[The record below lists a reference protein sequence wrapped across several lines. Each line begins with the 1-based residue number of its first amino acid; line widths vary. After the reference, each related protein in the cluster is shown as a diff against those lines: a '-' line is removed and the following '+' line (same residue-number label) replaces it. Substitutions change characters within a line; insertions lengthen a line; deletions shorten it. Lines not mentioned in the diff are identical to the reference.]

1 MATKPLPIPEIAAD
15 VRHGLTR
22 FPKSLPPKLFYDK
35 VGSELFE
42 QITRLPEYYLTRT
55 ERAIFTKHA
64 GEIIAA
70 AGQGISIIELGAGTA
85 EKTRLLIAE
94 ALRRQLSLVYQPV
107 DVSDAALKAAR
118 AQVRREFPRVEVEPV
133 IADYTNGFRLDR
145 TLGPQLVLWIGSS
158 VGNFEQ
164 AEASAILRK
173 LSRQMRSTDALL
185 LGTDLAKP
193 PEMLLPAYGDS
204 QGITEQFNKNILGRI
219 NRELGGHFQ
228 LDQFRHVAIWNRE
241 ASRMEIYL
249 ESFREQRVRIDA
261 LGLTIPFAPGER
273 IHTENSYKYTPR
285 MLNEMMNEGGFCLER
300 TWTDERRWFA
310 VHLAR
315 PAR

>member
-1 MATKPLPIPEIAAD
+1 
-15 VRHGLTR
+15 
-22 FPKSLPPKLFYDK
+22 
-35 VGSELFE
+35 
-42 QITRLPEYYLTRT
+42 
-55 ERAIFTKHA
+55 
-64 GEIIAA
+64 
-70 AGQGISIIELGAGTA
+70 
-85 EKTRLLIAE
+85 
-94 ALRRQLSLVYQPV
+94 
-107 DVSDAALKAAR
+107 
-118 AQVRREFPRVEVEPV
+118 
-133 IADYTNGFRLDR
+133 
-145 TLGPQLVLWIGSS
+145 
-158 VGNFEQ
+158 
-164 AEASAILRK
+164 
-173 LSRQMRSTDALL
+173 MRSTDALL